1 MGSNDLTD
9 SDPLHVGSG
18 LEDFVRFLHDT
29 YDVKVVYVCQPIMR
43 QGAVVFNRK
52 AKLLT
57 KYLRVVLEP
66 IPYAIFWGHRGF
78 WRRTQNFYARD
89 GVHLNSPG
97 QVKYHRS
104 LRGAIL
110 RSLSLFRIISSC

>member
-1 MGSNDLTD
+1 ML
-9 SDPLHVGSG
+9 LH
-18 LEDFVRFLHDT
+18 HT
-29 YDVKVVYVCQPIMR
+29 YGVKVVHVCHTIIH

-57 KYLRVVLEP
+57 KYLQVVLEP
-66 IPYAIFWGHRGF
+66 IPYVIFWRP
-78 WRRTQNFYARD
+78 TQNFYARD
-89 GVHLNSPG
+89 SVHLNSPG

-110 RSLSLFRIISSC
+110 RSLSLFSPFSSC

>member
-1 MGSNDLTD
+1 ML
-9 SDPLHVGSG
+9 
-18 LEDFVRFLHDT
+18 LHDT
-29 YDVKVVYVCQPIMR
+29 YSVKVVHVCHTIIH

-57 KYLRVVLEP
+57 KYLQVVLEP
-66 IPYAIFWGHRGF
+66 IPYAIFWRRRGF
-78 WRRTQNFYARD
+78 WRPTQNFYARD

-110 RSLSLFRIISSC
+110 RSLSLFSTVSSC

>member
-1 MGSNDLTD
+1 MQLGSNDLTD
-9 SDPLHVGSG
+9 SDPLHVGAAI
-18 LEDFVRFLHDT
+18 EDFVRLLHGT
-29 YDVKVVYVCQPIMR
+29 YGVKVVCVCQTIMC

-78 WRRTQNFYARD
+78 WRSTQNFTH
-89 GVHLNSPG
+89 VM
-97 QVKYHRS
+97 VC
-104 LRGAIL
+104 
-110 RSLSLFRIISSC
+110 ISIPWVRKNTIVVLGEQS